1 MPRPFQ
7 CRGLVCKPFAL
18 GRVSSERRYASTLT
32 RSVMI
37 VACDPLRSAGV
48 YRGCRGLGCRGLLSK
63 RITRHGG
70 GLRTRAVLFNCRPES
85 TSPPRRE
92 AALGSAD
99 LGNMNPRHCP
109 LVCCLS
115 RHLPLRRD
123 HLLLLARIG
132 AYDEVTSG
140 ASIAIAAIAR
150 FYVRLGACVPQF
162 PCFDSIL
169 DAIFTHICAV
179 SGEVITRVSAIS
191 TGVVITLVSAISP
204 LNAIEFLAVLPW

>member
-1 MPRPFQ
+1 MPRPFR
-7 CRGLVCKPFAL
+7 CRGLVCKPFAF
-18 GRVSSERRYASTLT
+18 GRVSSERRYVSALT
-32 RSVMI
+32 RSAMI
-37 VACDPLRSAGV
+37 LACDPLRSTGV
-48 YRGCRGLGCRGLLSK
+48 CRGCRGLGCRGLLNLSK

-115 RHLPLRRD
+115 RHLPSRRD

-140 ASIAIAAIAR
+140 ASITIAAIAR
-150 FYVRLGACVPQF
+150 FYVHPGACALMINVNSPSRRSRS
-162 PCFDSIL
+162 PKTARSPS
-169 DAIFTHICAV
+169 TPWYSPSSV
-179 SGEVITRVSAIS
+179 TSA
-191 TGVVITLVSAISP
+191 P
-204 LNAIEFLAVLPW
+204 LAFE